1 MKGLILK
8 DFINVKGQIV
18 LYLLITVL
26 WIGIGFKWESGSFF
40 SGVMQMFAVMI
51 PLTAL
56 AYDEK
61 NHWNR
66 FALTMPVNRRELVQS
81 KFLFALL
88 TMVVVGI
95 VSFAGSLLI
104 SGDLEES
111 VIVVLYSCPI
121 GVILNGLLMP
131 VMFQFGVEKGRF
143 VYIGVVALFV
153 LLVFGIGTSPFADPL
168 DGVKDSALFHN
179 EWGLMGLLWLVAV
192 AVILISMVISGRIY
206 GKKEF

>member
-8 DFINVKGQIV
+8 DFINIKGQLL

-26 WIGIGFKWESGSFF
+26 WVGVGFKEGSSSFF

-88 TMVVVGI
+88 TMVAVGI

-111 VIVVLYSCPI
+111 VIAVLYACPI
-121 GVILNGLLMP
+121 GVILNGILMP

-143 VYIGVVALFV
+143 VYVGVVALFV
-153 LLVFGIGTSPFADPL
+153 LLVFGIGTSPFADIL

-179 EWGLMGLLWLVAV
+179 EWGLMGLLWLIAFAV
-192 AVILISMVISGRIY
+192 FFISMAVSGRIY